1 MWKKCKNL
9 VYGKSVAVDFLWL
22 VTILFH
28 KNKIA
33 TVGKKNHL
41 LIYQYIY
48 KYIFNYCKSKL
59 STQWL
64 FNQTIHNKLQYKQR
78 WQNSFHFV
86 QYLTNNV
93 CKSLNKSSA
102 ITLKSS
108 CIKQM
113 KHSNDHITGISTL
126 SIERTWVGMTCF
138 KRKKR
143 KELLNYYG
151 IFCCSISNTLKYHNF
166 SCLSQIK
173 FIHCLTTVSLL
184 KA

>member
-1 MWKKCKNL
+1 M
-9 VYGKSVAVDFLWL
+9 
-22 VTILFH
+22 
-28 KNKIA
+28 
-33 TVGKKNHL
+33 
-41 LIYQYIY
+41 
-48 KYIFNYCKSKL
+48 
-59 STQWL
+59 
-64 FNQTIHNKLQYKQR
+64 
-78 WQNSFHFV
+78 

-151 IFCCSISNTLKYHNF
+151 IFCCSISNILKYHNF

-184 KA
+184 CLGRDQWSIFPRAGCFPCLLYKLILEPHEKICGK